1 MFRLDRLT
9 KEATSAPRVRPPPVL
24 RHILHAMIDAEDLA
38 RRYLH
43 LWQDYL
49 TALMADLREPGLL
62 QLWIAACSA
71 LAGNPAPRDP
81 AVVDEARLPGPPA
94 GAGPLP
100 AHLAT
105 RRRYG

>member
-1 MFRLDRLT
+1 
-9 KEATSAPRVRPPPVL
+9 
-24 RHILHAMIDAEDLA
+24 MIDAEDLA